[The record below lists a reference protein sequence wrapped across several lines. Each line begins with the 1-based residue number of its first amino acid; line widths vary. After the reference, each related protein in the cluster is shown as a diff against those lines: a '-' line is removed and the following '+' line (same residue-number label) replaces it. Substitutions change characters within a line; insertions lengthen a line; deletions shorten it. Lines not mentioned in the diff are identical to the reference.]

1 MKNVYLFYE
10 PDSEKLAED
19 VHAFL
24 SKIRGRIYEFH
35 KPQLLPDTSL
45 LPNDRKEAVYKNQ
58 FIAQMR
64 KLKELL
70 APGIK
75 EEDYIV
81 FINDRLVANG
91 HFNEIDF
98 GKYHIMVDALSYTYI
113 LPNAPQWLGVSYM
126 VITSLLP
133 HSFFDDEESAIEAL
147 HYGSAPTG
155 CVMDFNGN
163 KMGIRTTMFAAH
175 ICWKCMQTMMANK
188 SDAILLQFFVSALD
202 NVRKELIMNEVE
214 REVPIQ
220 KIDISLVANL
230 EKGQTCSYKIIIAD
244 YFVPVF
250 KPVQFS
256 IFLYFLYL
264 RYKEGENPRGISLI
278 QIEKAAPY
286 LRRIYKKIKTKGG
299 KEIDE
304 ELNEAK
310 FKWVDTFCKQ
320 TGKKFNSQLSTTNAS
335 ISDTIGYNGLEKFLR
350 IEKRGEDKY
359 ALGRGIDITINDELK
374 KLFNA
379 LDQMRG

>member
-19 VHAFL
+19 IHLFL
-24 SKIRGRIYEFH
+24 SNLRGKIYEFH
-35 KPQLLPDTSL
+35 KPQLLPDTSY
-45 LPNDRKEAVYKNQ
+45 LPSDPNTAVYKDE
-58 FIAQMR
+58 FFAQMK

-70 APGIK
+70 ASSIK

-81 FINDRLVANG
+81 FINTRRVGNRP
-91 HFNEIDF
+91 FSEIDF
-98 GKYHIMVDALSYTYI
+98 ENYHIMVDGSRHNYI
-113 LPNAPQWLGVSYM
+113 MPNAPQWLAVSYLI
-126 VITSLLP
+126 VVSLLLR
-133 HSFFDDEESAIEAL
+133 SFFVDEISVVNARHEGI
-147 HYGSAPTG
+147 PTG
-155 CVMDFNGN
+155 CFMDFNGN
-163 KMGIRTTMFAAH
+163 KMEIRTNMYTGY

-188 SDAILLQFFVSALD
+188 SDVFLLQFFVSALES
-202 NVRKELIMNEVE
+202 VRKELIMNELE
-214 REVPIQ
+214 REVPIET
-220 KIDISLVANL
+220 IPIELVPNL